1 MRQPV
6 TYRGVFPIAPTPFF
20 PDESIDEESQRRV
33 IDFLVDAGVDGIC
46 ILANYSEQFALT
58 DAERDRLLAVCMEQ
72 VAGRVPVI
80 VTTSHYSAR
89 VAAARSRAAQD
100 AGAAMVMLMPPYH
113 GATLRAEPDAIR
125 AFFATVAAAIDIPI
139 MIQDAPMSGTPLPA
153 ELLARLAQEIPHVQY
168 LKVESAQAA
177 AKLERVV
184 ALAGDACP
192 GPFDG
197 EEGITLIPDLEAGAT
212 GTMPSAMVPEVIG
225 EVIHRWQDGDRDGA
239 RDLWEAWLPMIH
251 FENRQCGLRAT
262 KVLMAEG
269 GIIRSETTRAPFG
282 PLPALARAGL
292 KEAVFDPAKLAQN
305 NRAGRKLLQ
314 AYFRQRGVTV
324 TFQGA

>member
-1 MRQPV
+1 MSEPV
-6 TYRGVFPIAPTPFF
+6 IYRGVFPIAPTPFH
-20 PDESIDEESQRRV
+20 PDETIDEESQRRV
-33 IDFLVDAGVDGIC
+33 IDFMIDAGVDGIC

-58 DAERDRLLAVCMEQ
+58 DAERDRLLAVCIEQ
-72 VAGRVPVI
+72 ADGRVPVI
-80 VTTSHYSAR
+80 VTTSHYSTR
-89 VAAARSRAAQD
+89 IAAERSRAAQE

-113 GATLRAEPDAIR
+113 GATLRAEVEGIR
-125 AFFATVAAAIDIPI
+125 AFFAGVAERIDIPI

-153 ELLARLAQEIPHVQY
+153 ELLARLAREIPQVQY

-225 EVIHRWQDGDRDGA
+225 EIIHRWHNGDREGA
-239 RDLWEAWLPMIH
+239 REVWEAWLPMIH

-269 GIIRSETTRAPFG
+269 GVIASETTRAPFG
-282 PLPALARAGL
+282 PLPALTRAGL
-292 KEAVFDPAKLAQN
+292 LEHARRREPLVM
-305 NRAGRKLLQ
+305 RWRE
-314 AYFRQRGVTV
+314 
-324 TFQGA
+324 

>member
-1 MRQPV
+1 MSAPV
-6 TYRGVFPIAPTPFF
+6 LYRGVFPIAPTPFL
-20 PDESIDEESQRRV
+20 PDESIDEAGQRRV

-58 DAERDRLLAVCMEQ
+58 DAERDRLQAICIEQ
-72 VAGRVPVI
+72 VNGRVPVI
-80 VTTSHYSAR
+80 VTTSHYSTR
-89 VAAARSRAAQD
+89 IAAERSRAAQQ

-113 GATLRAEPDAIR
+113 GATLRSDAAGIR
-125 AFFATVAAAIDIPI
+125 AFFAAVAEAIDIPI

-153 ELLARLAQEIPHVQY
+153 DVLAQLALEIPQVQY

-177 AKLERVV
+177 AKLERVI
-184 ALAGDACP
+184 ALAGAACP

-197 EEGITLIPDLEAGAT
+197 AEGITLIPDLEAGAT
-212 GTMPSAMVPEVIG
+212 GTMPSAMIPEVIASI
-225 EVIHRWQDGDRDGA
+225 IHRWHDGDHVGA

-269 GIIRSETTRAPFG
+269 GIIASETTRAPFG
-282 PLPALARAGL
+282 PLPGLTRAGL
-292 KEAVFDPAKLAQN
+292 LEHAWRRNPLVLRWAS
-305 NRAGRKLLQ
+305 
-314 AYFRQRGVTV
+314 
-324 TFQGA
+324 

>member
-1 MRQPV
+1 MSEPIV
-6 TYRGVFPIAPTPFF
+6 YRGVFPIAPTPFHT
-20 PDESIDEESQRRV
+20 DESIDEEGMRRV
-33 IDFLVDAGVDGIC
+33 IDFMIDAGVDGIC

-58 DAERDRLLAVCMEQ
+58 DAERDRLLAICLEQ
-72 VAGRVPVI
+72 VDGRVPVI

-89 VAAARSRAAQD
+89 IAAERSRSAQD

-113 GATLRAEPDAIR
+113 GATLRAEVDGIR
-125 AFFATVAAAIDIPI
+125 TFFAGVAERIDIPI

-153 ELLARLAQEIPHVQY
+153 DLLARLAMEIPQVQY

-177 AKLERVV
+177 AKLERVI

-212 GTMPSAMVPEVIG
+212 GTMPSAMIPEVIG
-225 EVIHRWQDGDRDGA
+225 DIIHRWHDGDQVGA
-239 RDLWEAWLPMIH
+239 RDLWESWLPMIH

-269 GIIRSETTRAPFG
+269 GVISSETTRAPFG
-282 PLPALARAGL
+282 PLPALTRAGL
-292 KEAVFDPAKLAQN
+292 LEHA
-305 NRAGRKLLQ
+305 
-314 AYFRQRGVTV
+314 RQRNPLVLQWGW
-324 TFQGA
+324 